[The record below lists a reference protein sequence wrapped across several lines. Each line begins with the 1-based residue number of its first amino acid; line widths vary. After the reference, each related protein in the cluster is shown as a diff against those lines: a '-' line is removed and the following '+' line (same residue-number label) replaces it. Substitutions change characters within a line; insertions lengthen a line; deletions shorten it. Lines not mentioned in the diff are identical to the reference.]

1 MADSPSINRD
11 VVLAC
16 AVYCDGKRVDDSYS
30 LTYASVRLGLNTI
43 GKATLRFNA
52 GAMESGEFPESDS
65 SSFKPG
71 VEIRFDVGG
80 INKQE
85 TLFEGVVIDVGLK
98 IGRGGRS
105 QMVVECRDFAYVA
118 TQTRRNRIFEKKKD
132 SDIIK
137 EVLSDYGSVKVDATS
152 YEHAE
157 MVQYY
162 ASDWDFALS
171 RADASGLYL
180 STKGKNISVLKP
192 DVKGSA
198 ALTVTY
204 GTDIIDFNVSL
215 SGGEI
220 YSAYKAVSWDSA
232 TQKSVEGEASKPS
245 VNGQGDLS
253 ESQIAS
259 DESMLLASDAPI
271 ESGALKAWADSMALR
286 AALSRYRGTFSFYG
300 SAKAEVGG
308 IIELKGFGKRFN
320 GDAFVGRVTH
330 VIEKNEWITTV
341 GLGVDA
347 LPIAEERDV
356 VSPPASGF
364 LPAIEGVHSAV
375 VKKLDGDPAKL
386 NRVLVELPWME
397 GKTKELWARMST
409 PYATSSAGIFFLP
422 EVGDEVVIGFVNCD
436 PCHPIILGSLHS
448 KKVAQPLEN
457 EAKNNTK
464 SITTR
469 EKLTISFD
477 EEKKIITIETPAKN
491 RIEIS
496 DDGKSITLADQNKNE
511 VVMDS
516 SGISLNSAKDIKLT
530 AKGGITI
537 DATSKVA
544 IAAKQDVAIEGL
556 NVKAEAKVGA
566 TVKGSAT
573 AEISA
578 SGQTTVKGAMVM
590 IN

>member
-1 MADSPSINRD
+1 MADSPSTNRD
-11 VVLAC
+11 IVLAC
-16 AVYCDGKRVDDSYS
+16 AVYCDGKRVDDSYE

-52 GAMESGEFPESDS
+52 GQMESGEFIQSDS

-71 VEIRFDVGG
+71 VSIRIDAGDT
-80 INKQE
+80 NSLD
-85 TLFEGVVIDVGLK
+85 TLFEGIIVDVGLK
-98 IGRGGRS
+98 IGKATRS
-105 QMVVECRDFAYVA
+105 QMVVECRDCAYAA
-118 TQTRRNRIFEKKKD
+118 TLGRKNRIFEKKKD

-137 EVLSDYGSVKVDATS
+137 EVLAAYGSVKVDATS

-180 STKGKNISVLKP
+180 STKGSAISVLKP

-198 ALTVTY
+198 VLSVTY
-204 GTDIIDFNVSL
+204 GVDIIDFNVSL
-215 SGGEI
+215 SAGEI
-220 YSAYKAVSWDSA
+220 YSAYKAVSWDSS
-232 TQKSVEGEASKPS
+232 TQKCTEGEGASPTL
-245 VNGQGDLS
+245 NGQGDLTDK
-253 ESQIAS
+253 QIAS
-259 DESMLLASDAPI
+259 SESLLLQSDAPLASDA
-271 ESGALKAWADSMALR
+271 LKEWADSMALR
-286 AALSRYRGTFSFYG
+286 AGLTRYRGTFSFYG
-300 SAKAEVGG
+300 SAKAEVGKL
-308 IIELKGFGKRFN
+308 IDIKGFGKRFN
-320 GDAFVGRVTH
+320 GDGFVGRVVHT
-330 VIEKNEWITTV
+330 IEKNEWITTV
-341 GLGVDA
+341 GLGVDIP
-347 LPIAEERDV
+347 PIAEERDV
-356 VSPPASGF
+356 VSPPASGL
-364 LPAIEGVHSAV
+364 LPGIEGVHSAV
-375 VKKLDGDPAKL
+375 VKKLDGDPANE

-397 GKTKELWARMST
+397 GATKELWARMSL
-409 PYATSSAGIFFLP
+409 PYATSEAGIFFLP
-422 EVGDEVVIGFVNCD
+422 EVGDEVVVGFVNCD

-448 KKVAQPLEN
+448 KKVVQPLEN
-457 EAKNNTK
+457 DAKNNTK

-511 VVMDS
+511 VVMDG
-516 SGISLNSAKDIKLT
+516 SGISLNSAKDITLT
-530 AKGGITI
+530 AKGGITL

-556 NVKAEAKVGA
+556 NIKAEAKVGA